1 MHQEVFPI
9 NIDMRNI
16 IKIVDIKD
24 GIQLDHKCSLD
35 YTRIE
40 DVGSQRLFDSL
51 FEKSLFSDLISDLV
65 NLTYLDIEYSNLRE
79 VDYRILQE
87 RYDLKRIVW
96 RISNVKFENRKVK
109 SFMDNVNWEHFSIA
123 FIYDLIKS
131 GKTDI
136 VVSEDQKNHII
147 KYCFDMLSKIDIH
160 KSITYEYS
168 TTRMSHASCI
178 LRIFYPTLKQNW
190 IEVFF

>member
-1 MHQEVFPI
+1 MTEQE
-9 NIDMRNI
+9 IDDFILKYRDDRLANNKLFIDYASRSFSNKYRYEDI

-123 FIYDLIKS
+123 FYIRF
-131 GKTDI
+131 
-136 VVSEDQKNHII
+136 N
-147 KYCFDMLSKIDIH
+147 
-160 KSITYEYS
+160 
-168 TTRMSHASCI
+168 
-178 LRIFYPTLKQNW
+178 
-190 IEVFF
+190 